1 MEQTLSNGWPKRFMI
16 RLTAY
21 DITRAWE
28 VGTRFILSLLT
39 LTILFGLAG
48 GVVKTFFDLRL
59 LLSANV

>member
-1 MEQTLSNGWPKRFMI
+1 MIQTTMEQTLSNGWPKRLMI

-39 LTILFGLAG
+39 LTIASGS
-48 GVVKTFFDLRL
+48 RL
-59 LLSANV
+59 LSTQSL